1 LLLTLII
8 VYDDD
13 GAFIQ
18 APPAGQILPNPK
30 DIFKKVNNNALFN
43 PFGPVHPPNENN
55 GSPNRIAHFLEDAAA
70 PYSQLRNNSAP
81 FYGPTADLVPFSV
94 EKNALIKRKPVSV
107 TKNKVSSI
115 IDLPR
120 HDSYEAPFR
129 ARSNDLFTTI
139 ILTDDD
145 DMPGFAPPFQIEASP
160 NVHTSESAPLFE
172 NKASSNVHTSES
184 ALLFE
189 NKVLGSIGTPE
200 FAANELLAK
209 DETLASVESKTLSK
223 HIEPSLKK
231 DLPPSD
237 HVTPASVSLK
247 TSKVKITELS
257 PHKGKISLR
266 TITSISPDEM
276 LQSIKKVLV
285 NMGILNHM
293 SGHQKMK
300 CFRPRCGE
308 SSIIARIQNAI
319 SSLLSIDQGKDIRF
333 TIQLNRLDKVPGF
346 YVVNVKRLQ
355 GSKTVFKELRKEIL
369 DSLNLYE

>member
-1 LLLTLII
+1 
-8 VYDDD
+8 VYDDN
-13 GAFIQ
+13 GAFVQ
-18 APPAGQILPNPK
+18 APPAGQILPNPR

-55 GSPNRIAHFLEDAAA
+55 GSPNRIDHFLDDAAA
-70 PYSQLRNNSAP
+70 PYSQLLNNSAP
-81 FYGPTADLVPFSV
+81 FYGPTANLVPFPV

-107 TKNKVSSI
+107 AKNKKSSI
-115 IDLPR
+115 IVLPR

-129 ARSNDLFTTI
+129 APSMDLASTI
-139 ILTDDD
+139 ILTDDC
-145 DMPGFAPPFQIEASP
+145 DMSEFAPPFQIEA
-160 NVHTSESAPLFE
+160 LL
-172 NKASSNVHTSES
+172 NVHTSES

-189 NKVLGSIGTPE
+189 NKVSGSIGTSE

-209 DETLASVESKTLSK
+209 DELLASLESKALSK

-247 TSKVKITELS
+247 TFKVKITALS

-276 LQSIKKVLV
+276 LRSIKKVLV
-285 NMGILNHM
+285 YMGILNHM

-300 CFRPRCGE
+300 CFRPRCEE

-333 TIQLNRLDKVPGF
+333 TIQLNRLNKVPGF
-346 YVVNVKRLQ
+346 YAVNITRLQ